1 MNFRLVKIVVPLI
14 FSVLAAQEQVID
26 FKQIENL
33 IVERNSELKALE
45 KRIKSYQGKLRQ
57 SLLIPNPELDFELG
71 KGSDPETAAQIN
83 QTIELGGKRGK
94 RSHIAELELESAK
107 LLITNKKLALLNE
120 ARLVFFDILLAQQ
133 VLRLKKESVTIAE
146 EFLQSVQKRVAAGRL
161 SPAEEARAQIS
172 LTTQLVDF
180 NRAKRKLKNNWRL
193 LSSFW
198 GSKRIDYSIAKGNLD
213 FMIQLP
219 SEELIILDI
228 TKSPTMLEKNIEI
241 QIQQAVIESERA
253 NRIPNITFSAGVKKT
268 DAAFDTYQAGFSI
281 PLRVFDRNQGTIQAT
296 IAQLEQIMEE
306 KIALEIELETEV
318 ASIYADLI
326 TIDSEIEALKNTIL
340 PEAEKAYLIINEGYL
355 RGKFD
360 FLDVVDAQTTLY
372 KAEENYWLAI
382 TDLNV
387 AVANIELLLGQP
399 LISFLNSNEE

>member
-1 MNFRLVKIVVPLI
+1 M

-26 FKQIENL
+26 FQQIENL

-71 KGSDPETAAQIN
+71 KGIDPETAAQIN

-198 GSKRIDYSIAKGNLD
+198 GSKRKDYSIAKGNLD

-268 DAAFDTYQAGFSI
+268 DAAFDTYQAGLSI
-281 PLRVFDRNQGTIQAT
+281 PLQVFDRNQGTIQAT

-318 ASIYADLI
+318 ASIYSDLI